1 MDYTIE
7 VRKSYIYVKIS
18 GHMSFIGLSDWEK
31 IESARLDV
39 VDSIKKNKIYK
50 LLIDGSDLSAKVS
63 MIGRF
68 LIAKFFVEENLKLIA
83 GRLPSLKITLVGNRS
98 LIDPGKFGE
107 KVARNRGLYGFVTDD
122 MQEALRWLGEDAPP
136 QGEL

>member
-7 VRKSYIYVKIS
+7 VRDFYIYVKIS
-18 GHMSFIGLSDWEK
+18 GHMSFTGLSDWEK

-107 KVARNRGLYGFVTDD
+107 TVARNRGLYVLVTDD